1 MSRMAAP
8 WDIPGQVAEA
18 INAWLVSVAQS
29 ALDLAFGAIQNLLT
43 LTPRFD
49 QVPEVEQLWNLTRGI
64 ADAFLV
70 LIALVGG
77 ILLMVSSA
85 VGTRY
90 TIKLIVSRLVLA
102 ALLANLS
109 LSAFGMAVDVNN
121 ALNAAFLGDTLR
133 NHSFLLG
140 LQGRL
145 VQVGV
150 QGPVFAVLTL
160 IAALLLLALVV
171 IYVARSAV
179 LILALIASPLAI
191 ICYALPQTEGVS
203 WSWWRLTAATFLLQP
218 VNALILGIAGRVFFS
233 SQIGWGLDPAS
244 LLLGP
249 LVAIVLL
256 YLLIRTPW
264 WIYHH
269 MIAPETYHRARSV
282 ISTAVGAAKFV
293 AKVAA

>member
-1 MSRMAAP
+1 MSHTAAP

-90 TIKLIVSRLVLA
+90 TIKLIVSRLLLA

-109 LSAFGMAVDVNN
+109 LSVFGMAVDINN

-145 VQVGV
+145 VQGGI
-150 QGPVFAVLTL
+150 QGPVLAILTL
-160 IAALLLLALVV
+160 IAALLAVALVV

-179 LILALIASPLAI
+179 LMLALIASPIAI
-191 ICYALPQTEGVS
+191 ICYALPQTEGVI
-203 WSWWRLTAATFLLQP
+203 WAWWRVTAAAFLLQP

-233 SQIGWGLDPAS
+233 AQIGWGFDPAS

-249 LVAIVLL
+249 LVAIVLF

-269 MIAPETYHRARSV
+269 MIAPETYHRVRSAV
-282 ISTAVGAAKFV
+282 GTAVGAARFV

>member
-1 MSRMAAP
+1 MSRLAVP

-90 TIKLIVSRLVLA
+90 TIKLIVSRLLLA

-109 LSAFGMAVDVNN
+109 LSTFGMAVDVNN
-121 ALNAAFLGDTLR
+121 ALNAAFLGDTLG
-133 NHSFLLG
+133 NHSFLSG

-145 VQVGV
+145 VQVGA

-160 IAALLLLALVV
+160 IAALLLLALIV

-179 LILALIASPLAI
+179 LILALIASPIAI

-233 SQIGWGLDPAS
+233 AQIGWGLDPAS